1 MSTQKTILVVDDA
14 EFILEGTATLL
25 EFEGY
30 TVFTAQDG
38 LEGLEKANK
47 HNPDMILCDVSMPN
61 LDGFGLLE
69 LIRANAQTSDIP
81 FIFLSARAD
90 KIDIRTGMGK
100 GADDYLIK
108 PFTREELISSI
119 DAQWGK
125 RSKIL
130 EKIKIRQERIER
142 NLSFALPHE
151 FRTPLNGIINSA
163 GTIKNIGVTIE
174 PDLLM
179 ELTDDILVS
188 ARRLQRITENFLFFA
203 QIEAASNSIKLIEQL
218 RSFKTDEPA
227 AMAYDTAPIKA
238 QKYNRLDDMVM
249 DAEVTDF
256 YINLSSQ
263 HYGKVLDELLDNA
276 FKFSNEGTPVEL
288 LAWLKDDSFHLK
300 ITDKG
305 IGMSQEEINSIA
317 PFAQFGRF
325 ENEQQGIGLG
335 LIIAKRT
342 IELHGGYMLVKSEKG
357 IGTSIEISIPAIMYL
372 EYN

>member
-1 MSTQKTILVVDDA
+1 MSSQKTILIVDDA

-30 TVFTAQDG
+30 NVFTAQDG

-47 HNPDMILCDVSMPN
+47 HHPDMILCDVSMPN

-69 LIRANAQTSDIP
+69 QIRANSQTSDIP

-119 DAQWGK
+119 DAQWEK
-125 RSKIL
+125 RSKII
-130 EKIKIRQERIER
+130 EKIKTRQEGIEK

-163 GTIKNIGVTIE
+163 GTIKNIIDDIE
-174 PDLLM
+174 KDLLI
-179 ELTDDILVS
+179 ELTDDIIVS
-188 ARRLQRITENFLFFA
+188 ARRLQRITENFLFYA
-203 QIEAASNSIKLIEQL
+203 QIEAASNSQKLIDQL

-227 AMAYDTAPIKA
+227 AMAYDIAPLKA
-238 QKYNRLDDMVM
+238 QKYNRLNETIIE
-249 DAEVTDF
+249 AEVTDF
-256 YINLSSQ
+256 YVTLSSQ
-263 HYGKVLDELLDNA
+263 HYGKILDELLDNA
-276 FKFSNEGTPVEL
+276 FKFSQEGTQVFL
-288 LAWLKDDSFHLK
+288 KAWLKDNSFHLS
-300 ITDKG
+300 ITDQG

-342 IELHGGYMLVKSEKG
+342 AELHGGYMMVKSEKG
-357 IGTSIEISIPAIMYL
+357 VGTTVEISIPAVMYTD
-372 EYN
+372 